1 MNDAKAHK
9 ALTLLHAELTG
20 RLERL
25 ADSVGRSEP
34 LAKDSGEQAVE
45 LENTE
50 VKDELQ
56 REAQAQL
63 ILVDRALQRIKDD
76 HYGICIDCDKAV
88 PETRLEAIPQA
99 ERCVKCESAVEA

>member
-1 MNDAKAHK
+1 MTEASATET
-9 ALTLLHAELTG
+9 LTHLKAELEQRIE
-20 RLERL
+20 RLEN
-25 ADSVGRSEP
+25 SVGRAEP

-45 LENTE
+45 LENVE
-50 VKDELQ
+50 VKDGLQ

-76 HYGICIDCDKAV
+76 HYGICVDCDKAV

-99 ERCVKCESAVEA
+99 ERCVKCETALEA